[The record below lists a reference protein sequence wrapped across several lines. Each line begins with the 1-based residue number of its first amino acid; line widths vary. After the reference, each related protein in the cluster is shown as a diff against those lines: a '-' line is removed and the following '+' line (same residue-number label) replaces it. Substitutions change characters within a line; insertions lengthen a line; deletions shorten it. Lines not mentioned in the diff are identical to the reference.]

1 MHYVMFIRWQ
11 SRQRRRAKFGRSLS
25 DTHWRAVLVESV
37 RIDGKPRLRHIAY
50 LAGFTESAARIPE
63 QRRLLWEQI
72 QKRLKRLGK
81 RIPPK
86 DRAAIMAALIEK
98 LGNPLSKAQRE

>member
-1 MHYVMFIRWQ
+1 
-11 SRQRRRAKFGRSLS
+11 
-25 DTHWRAVLVESV
+25 VLVESV